1 MKIKDII
8 AACRDGEIYSE
19 QIEWAGRIYE
29 DDNGALQY
37 PATHAFASGAN
48 WHDDRDKTALCG
60 THTWGEVVHE
70 DDSYGERCKR
80 CIRLVKALEE
90 EEERQKLVELD
101 DIVERNSGFKSF
113 NGLLNALGDYRPT
126 IDVSVPEKEYLA
138 DEYDAAQAE
147 RGDER
152 RAFRRGGPLHP

>member
-8 AACRDGEIYSE
+8 AACQDGEIQLS
-19 QIEWAGRIYE
+19 RIDWMGQEME
-29 DDNGALQY
+29 DDRGYLRHSAI
-37 PATHAFASGAN
+37 HAWADEAHWNDS
-48 WHDDRDKTALCG
+48 ALCG
-60 THTWGEVVHE
+60 TRANGQLYLEE
-70 DDSYGERCKR
+70 DAIHPERCKR
-80 CIRLVKALEE
+80 CIRLVKALEK

-101 DIVERNSGFKSF
+101 DIVERNSGFKNF

-138 DEYDAAQAE
+138 DEYDAAQVA